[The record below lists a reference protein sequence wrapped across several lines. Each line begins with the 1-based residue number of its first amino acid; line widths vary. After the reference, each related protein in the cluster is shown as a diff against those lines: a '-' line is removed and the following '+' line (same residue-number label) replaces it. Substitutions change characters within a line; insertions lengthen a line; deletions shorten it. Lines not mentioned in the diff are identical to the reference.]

1 MGFLLAI
8 GTVSGAVWPDP
19 HNAIA
24 VQGIHADTSAEAI
37 AKMCT
42 MVFIMALLYGIS
54 PLRPHKFGVNMSVD
68 GVWGSKDGEVVTRG
82 QIPLPY
88 VADRSV

>member
-1 MGFLLAI
+1 
-8 GTVSGAVWPDP
+8 VSGAVWPDP

-42 MVFIMALLYGIS
+42 MVLIMALLYGIS

-68 GVWGSKDGEVVTRG
+68 GVWGSKDGEVVTG
-82 QIPLPY
+82 
-88 VADRSV
+88 DRSHYLMWLTDRSIMSKQF